1 MKVRIFPPYYEE
13 KIMYKFI
20 TIALIIYGVY
30 YVWRAYLNMKNLKKN
45 MDDNPK
51 ELLIGYDAQINGL
64 RRQLA
69 ETNEIIARDQ
79 GFPPSFSVNRRLKKS
94 KRQQEKLMQRIKQKE
109 AARSNYLKLLR
120 SYQEGEID
128 KVALKKWVNDNQR
141 R

>member
-1 MKVRIFPPYYEE
+1 
-13 KIMYKFI
+13 MYKFI
-20 TIALIIYGVY
+20 TIAVGIYIIY
-30 YVWRAYLNMKNLKKN
+30 YVWRAYSNMKNLKKN

-51 ELLIGYDAQINGL
+51 ELLISYDNQIDEL
-64 RRQLA
+64 RKQLA
-69 ETNEIIARDQ
+69 EVNETIARNQ
-79 GFPPSFSVNRRLKKS
+79 GFPPSFSVNRLLKKA
-94 KRQQEKLMQRIKQKE
+94 KKQQNKLLERITQKE

>member
-1 MKVRIFPPYYEE
+1 
-13 KIMYKFI
+13 MYKFI

-79 GFPPSFSVNRRLKKS
+79 GFHQVFQLTEDLRNPKGNKKS
-94 KRQQEKLMQRIKQKE
+94 
-109 AARSNYLKLLR
+109 
-120 SYQEGEID
+120 
-128 KVALKKWVNDNQR
+128 
-141 R
+141 